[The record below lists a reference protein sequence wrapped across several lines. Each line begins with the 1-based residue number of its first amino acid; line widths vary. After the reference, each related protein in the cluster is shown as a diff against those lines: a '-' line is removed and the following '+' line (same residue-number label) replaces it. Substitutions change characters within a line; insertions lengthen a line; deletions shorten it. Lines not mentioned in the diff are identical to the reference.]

1 MWICVFVCLLP
12 PLFWYVLM
20 ACSLYSLPEVS
31 ECLSSWMLSS
41 LQLSDLKIL
50 RPLSVSLCDWSWLCA
65 CSLIKLCRSKAHPTH
80 THKLCPLCYPP
91 YSSLLSPPPLSPP
104 FQQGNSMLCNF
115 CQMSNTSLPSS
126 AVPFVFNSHRL
137 DWNTEPTATTTLDIL
152 LSTTKHEPKRSSSRG
167 CSSPKTE
174 RNAKANAF
182 LTLCDAM
189 LVLLLL
195 ATVHSLSARLWH
207 GLWLWFWWV
216 CCYFLSKV

>member
-12 PLFWYVLM
+12 LLFWYVLM

-41 LQLSDLKIL
+41 VQLSDLKIL

-126 AVPFVFNSHRL
+126 AVLFPS
-137 DWNTEPTATTTLDIL
+137 
-152 LSTTKHEPKRSSSRG
+152 
-167 CSSPKTE
+167 
-174 RNAKANAF
+174 F
-182 LTLCDAM
+182 LTLTGWTETLNPLPPPRSTYCSQQQNMNPRGQAAEAAALPKQKGM
-189 LVLLLL
+189 PKQMHFPHCVM
-195 ATVHSLSARLWH
+195 R
-207 GLWLWFWWV
+207 
-216 CCYFLSKV
+216 C